1 PSVKQPYRCVNRFF
15 KTCINQPHFK
25 AVLGEVTLCEK
36 MAQFDAKTLAK
47 FQKELG
53 QGKKAK
59 EATSPK
65 DDKKKKKEEKKP
77 KT

>member
-1 PSVKQPYRCVNRFF
+1 
-15 KTCINQPHFK
+15 
-25 AVLGEVTLCEK
+25 

-53 QGKKAK
+53 QGKAPKAK

-65 DDKKKKKEEKKP
+65 DDKKQKKEEKKP